1 MPAVTIDP
9 SIEACQAL
17 IARINTGTAYTLQ
30 VDAIYSEQLIDP
42 LEEIDVLRVD
52 VCTDESETLE
62 ETLAIEDRTS
72 HKIRIWIRNKV
83 NDWENRTIDP
93 LKLLVRQIY
102 QRINNFDSSNQRVRI
117 WECDSEP
124 LDNPSK
130 KTFRTAFFFVSQI
143 VLRVE
148 VDPPA

>member
-102 QRINNFDSSNQRVRI
+102 QRINNFDSSNQRVRV
-117 WECDSEP
+117 WECDYEP
-124 LDNPSK
+124 LENPSK
-130 KTFRTAFFFVSQI
+130 ETLRTAGLFVSQI

>member
-17 IARINTGTAYTLQ
+17 IARINTGAAYTLQ

-52 VCTDESETLE
+52 VCTEESETLE
-62 ETLAIEDRTS
+62 ETLAVEDRSS

-93 LKLLVRQIY
+93 LKLLVSQIF
-102 QRINNFDSSNQRVRI
+102 QRVNNFDSTNLRVRVY
-117 WECDSEP
+117 ECRNELQETPNKS
-124 LDNPSK
+124 LLRN
-130 KTFRTAFFFVSQI
+130 AGLFVASI
-143 VLRVE
+143 LLTVE
-148 VDPPA
+148 VEAA

>member
-1 MPAVTIDP
+1 MAAVTIDP
-9 SIEACQAL
+9 SVEACQAL
-17 IARINTGTAYTLQ
+17 IAQINAGTAYTLQ
-30 VDAIYSEQLIDP
+30 VNAIYSEQLIDS

-83 NDWENRTIDP
+83 NDFVNETIDP

-102 QRINNFDSSNQRVRI
+102 QRINNFDSSNQRVRV
-117 WECDSEP
+117 WECDYEP
-124 LDNPSK
+124 LENPSK
-130 KTFRTAFFFVSQI
+130 ETLRTAGLFVSQI